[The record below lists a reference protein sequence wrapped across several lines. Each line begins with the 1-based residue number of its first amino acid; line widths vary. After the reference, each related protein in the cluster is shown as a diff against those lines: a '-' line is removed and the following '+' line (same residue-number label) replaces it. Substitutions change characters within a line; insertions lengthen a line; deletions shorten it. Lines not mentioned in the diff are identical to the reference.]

1 MKNKK
6 YYAIMQEKYKTAQGD
21 TIIKEYVYDVEGFA
35 PVVARNDAEA
45 YAKENGYTVSMFCA
59 YQQ

>member
-6 YYAIMQEKYKTAQGD
+6 YYAILQEKFKNANGD
-21 TIIKEYVYDVEGFA
+21 TITKEYVYDVQGFA
-35 PVVARNDAEA
+35 PIVARQDAEA

-59 YQQ
+59 YQ